1 MLNGFRDS
9 TATASQKRRHSSH
22 CGDKNVTAAPDCRFK
37 RVAAAVWGE
46 DKLAEQL
53 AAIGG
58 CEVRT
63 ARRWLAGTFPPS
75 TKIVLAIA
83 QSLIE

>member
-1 MLNGFRDS
+1 MLKATFRP
-9 TATASQKRRHSSH
+9 TRASQYLRPGGPWDVPSL
-22 CGDKNVTAAPDCRFK
+22 DAVLAARTPG
-37 RVAAAVWGE
+37 V
-46 DKLAEQL
+46 LAEQI

-58 CEVRT
+58 CKVRT

-75 TKIVLAIA
+75 AKIVLAIA